1 MNFVMNLF
9 YMNLILQ
16 KKLGTELSGSKENKE
31 LEREIMEEVV
41 KYLLSV
47 P

>member
-1 MNFVMNLF
+1 MNLF